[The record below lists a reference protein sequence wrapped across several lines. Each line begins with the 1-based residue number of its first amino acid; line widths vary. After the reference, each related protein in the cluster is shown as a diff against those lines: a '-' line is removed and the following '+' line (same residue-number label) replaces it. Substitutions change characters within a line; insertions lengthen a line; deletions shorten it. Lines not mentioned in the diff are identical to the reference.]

1 MPQLGA
7 ITLGQ
12 AALGTMLAGTATQAI
27 GQQQA
32 MSTQEDAQKYNA
44 GQAELA
50 GKQAMTQ
57 ASLEAARLAREG
69 SRFTGAQRAA
79 QAGSGLDMDSGS
91 SLALR
96 ADAIDQNK
104 LDQLAILYGGQ
115 VAKTRADAEAGL
127 QKANARATKRA
138 RPLALGSTL
147 LQGGSYAALTAQG
160 MK

>member
-12 AALGTMLAGTATQAI
+12 AALGTMMAGTVTQAV
-27 GQQQA
+27 GEQQA
-32 MSTQEDAQKYNA
+32 LSTQENAQKYNA

-50 GKQAMTQ
+50 GNQAMQ
-57 ASLEAARLAREG
+57 QSSLEAARLAREG
-69 SRFTGAQRAA
+69 RRFLGAQRSA
-79 QAGSGLDMDSGS
+79 QAGSGLDMNAGS
-91 SLALR
+91 AMALR
-96 ADAIDQNK
+96 SETIDQNL

-127 QKANARATKRA
+127 QKANAKATRRS